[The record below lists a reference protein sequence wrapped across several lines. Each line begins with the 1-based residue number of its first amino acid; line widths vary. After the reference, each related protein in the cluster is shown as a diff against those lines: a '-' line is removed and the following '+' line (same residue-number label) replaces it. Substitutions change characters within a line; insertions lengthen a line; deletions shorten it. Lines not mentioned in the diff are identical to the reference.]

1 MKVVAITQARMTSNR
16 LPGKVLRTV
25 LEKPLLE
32 YHLERVLRS
41 RLADQVVTATTTN
54 DADEPIVEL
63 CRRLGVPCFRGPEDD
78 VLARY
83 HAAASAHGADAVV
96 RVTSDCPLIDPAV
109 IDRTIAAFVDNL
121 GRVDYVSNRLAPSY
135 PRGMDTEVF
144 SFAALDEAQAG
155 ARKLVE
161 REHVTPF
168 IWMRPK
174 RYRLMNVAYGHD
186 ESRHRW
192 TVDTPEDFELIRR
205 ILEAIYP
212 TNPEFT
218 LADCLALV
226 AQHPDW
232 QALNRHV
239 RQKEVV

>member
-1 MKVVAITQARMTSNR
+1 MKVVAITQARMTSTR
-16 LPGKVLRTV
+16 LPGKVLCTV

-41 RLADQVVTATTTN
+41 RRVDQVVTATTTN

-63 CRRLGVPCFRGPEDD
+63 CRRLSVPCFRGPEDD

-83 HAAASAHGADAVV
+83 HAAALAYGADAVV
-96 RVTSDCPLIDPAV
+96 RVTSDCPLVDPAV
-109 IDRTIAAFVDNL
+109 IDRTIATFVDN
-121 GRVDYVSNRLAPSY
+121 RDCVDYVSNRLKPSY
-135 PRGMDTEVF
+135 PLGMDTEVF
-144 SFAALDEAQAG
+144 SFAALDQARAG
-155 ARKLVE
+155 ARKPAE

-168 IWMRPK
+168 IWMRPN

-226 AQHPDW
+226 ARHPDW